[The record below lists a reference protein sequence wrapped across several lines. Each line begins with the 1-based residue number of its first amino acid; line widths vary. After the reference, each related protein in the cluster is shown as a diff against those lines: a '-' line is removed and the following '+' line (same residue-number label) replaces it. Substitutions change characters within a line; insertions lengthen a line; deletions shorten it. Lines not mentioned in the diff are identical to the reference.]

1 MLTGRKSQAIQ
12 TDFDPEFSSQTLQ
25 PLVIGKQR
33 VLSATK
39 VIEVIT
45 EYYKTAESEIPAIL
59 KQMLMYYKY
68 QEDFDAFAP
77 RVIRNLRLLPY
88 YSSALNLLS
97 HPAFPKE
104 QQPTEA
110 NEIRK
115 GLVGIKN
122 KMKRLEIICDD
133 EKLTGTASDIFYNI
147 FIQLSKEKFFDNLS
161 INPAEYFDYV
171 SHLNLHVLES
181 KNSELVL
188 IAKGLLI
195 LKESL
200 PKLNNQFKKVKK
212 ECGPINVVN
221 IGKSMLDLKND
232 NLNENAAISKLTT
245 DQNILEVQLEL
256 QPPDT
261 ENERVRNFID
271 PARHLRSSF
280 LAEIFREWKP

>member
-1 MLTGRKSQAIQ
+1 
-12 TDFDPEFSSQTLQ
+12 
-25 PLVIGKQR
+25 
-33 VLSATK
+33 
-39 VIEVIT
+39 
-45 EYYKTAESEIPAIL
+45 
-59 KQMLMYYKY
+59 MYYKY

-104 QQPTEA
+104 HHPTEA

-115 GLVGIKN
+115 GLVCIKN

-133 EKLTGTASDIFYNI
+133 EKLTGTTSDIFYNI
-147 FIQLSKEKFFDNLS
+147 LAQLSKEKFFDNLS

-181 KNSELVL
+181 KNSELFL
-188 IAKGLLI
+188 TAKGLLI
-195 LKESL
+195 LKETL
-200 PKLNNQFKKVKK
+200 PKLNNQCKKVKK

-245 DQNILEVQLEL
+245 DQNVLEVQLEL
-256 QPPDT
+256 QPPST
-261 ENERVRNFID
+261 ENERVRN
-271 PARHLRSSF
+271 
-280 LAEIFREWKP
+280 